1 MSHGLIPGGQVLTG
15 IGREIGTP
23 FRFNPFRS
31 LTQWIKTFEQGV
43 MRMSQLREPLFRL
56 VPEEMS
62 EDTLS
67 LFRDTSGQE
76 YAVHREGDKLRIW
89 ILGEE

>member
-1 MSHGLIPGGQVLTG
+1 
-15 IGREIGTP
+15 
-23 FRFNPFRS
+23 
-31 LTQWIKTFEQGV
+31 
-43 MRMSQLREPLFRL
+43 MSQLREPLFRL